1 LPQGWGVVQGG
12 AEDNREPAAAQVPVR
27 PWDQH
32 PAGPEEQ
39 VVRPWGLTRSFFD
52 EKSQKSHRLLTIK
65 KIQKRIPLM
74 KLRKVSNNQ
83 LLFKITETKEF
94 LLSSVFKELNS
105 LEDDYV
111 ESWSLA
117 NSSLEN
123 AYLNVVAEY
132 SGEGSSQESGNKASF
147 ATFVNN

>member
-1 LPQGWGVVQGG
+1 
-12 AEDNREPAAAQVPVR
+12 
-27 PWDQH
+27 
-32 PAGPEEQ
+32 
-39 VVRPWGLTRSFFD
+39 
-52 EKSQKSHRLLTIK
+52 
-65 KIQKRIPLM
+65 M